1 MQPEN
6 DLQQRWMKLESA
18 LEKRLGIK
26 PDLDAILLFIGI
38 RESGLP
44 PKVLSEME
52 KINLKQ
58 MAVCTILVPARY
70 YELFWVDDF
79 GWPHFKQLQREP
91 EMTMPER
98 AAFLKPYLII
108 YAEKHRLI

>member
-1 MQPEN
+1 MQPED
-6 DLQQRWMKLESA
+6 DLKQQWIKLECS
-18 LEKRLGIK
+18 LEKRLGMK

-44 PKVLSEME
+44 PKVFSETE
-52 KINLKQ
+52 KINLRQ

-98 AAFLKPYLII
+98 ELFLKPYLLL
-108 YAEKHRLI
+108 YAEKHQLM